1 VLPRRL
7 RAYAQGFVHSVG
19 ALSGL
24 ISLLFGGGLTRNGN
38 DEGYRVYYYIYAGIF
53 AFSAILC
60 TILYNP
66 PPRNLELELKF
77 HEKIQKLD
85 WPAYILLTMGIVF
98 FCIGLSWSQDPYP
111 WSDPHV
117 AVPFAVGFSSIIA
130 LVLYALFI
138 KKDGMIHHRLFQHR
152 NFPIVLGCLFVEG
165 MGFFSVQSYV
175 PTESSLLFTSDPVLV
190 GAHLSVVFASSIFIS
205 GAGAAYSWKTKTLR
219 PPAMLAYVSFIIFYV
234 LAATVTT
241 NTPDANFW
249 VYPIFA
255 GAGVGLCLASL
266 MTAAQF
272 ATPMEL
278 ISTTT
283 GLVLAVQ
290 NVGGTVGLAV
300 YNAVYNDGIA
310 SNLAPKVAAV
320 TLPLGL
326 PKTSLVSLTAAIKSG
341 DPQTLSVIPG
351 ITPEII
357 AAAGLA
363 LQETYVIAFRYVWV
377 TAGAFSTAALVGN
390 YQNPSPV

>member
-1 VLPRRL
+1 
-7 RAYAQGFVHSVG
+7 
-19 ALSGL
+19 
-24 ISLLFGGGLTRNGN
+24 
-38 DEGYRVYYYIYAGIF
+38 
-53 AFSAILC
+53 
-60 TILYNP
+60 
-66 PPRNLELELKF
+66 
-77 HEKIQKLD
+77 
-85 WPAYILLTMGIVF
+85 
-98 FCIGLSWSQDPYP
+98 
-111 WSDPHV
+111 
-117 AVPFAVGFSSIIA
+117 
-130 LVLYALFI
+130 
-138 KKDGMIHHRLFQHR
+138 
-152 NFPIVLGCLFVEG
+152 
-165 MGFFSVQSYV
+165 
-175 PTESSLLFTSDPVLV
+175 
-190 GAHLSVVFASSIFIS
+190 
-205 GAGAAYSWKTKTLR
+205 
-219 PPAMLAYVSFIIFYV
+219 
-234 LAATVTT
+234 
-241 NTPDANFW
+241 
-249 VYPIFA
+249 
-255 GAGVGLCLASL
+255 

-283 GLVLAVQ
+283 GLVLAVR

-300 YNAVYNDGIA
+300 YNAVYNHGIA

-390 YQNPSPV
+390 YQNSSPV